1 MDTLSR
7 RLPGWRRPP
16 LILVAV
22 ALAITYA
29 ELAIQSQ
36 ILVENELT
44 INKTGSEPSIAGN
57 VGEDVVGALVHHDIM
72 DPPAVGRLKTVRPVC
87 GHFC

>member
-29 ELAIQSQ
+29 ELEIQSQ
-36 ILVENELT
+36 ILVENGLT
-44 INKTGSEPSIAGN
+44 INKTGGEPSLVGN
-57 VGEDVVGALVHHDIM
+57 VGEEGVGTLVFYSIVQY
-72 DPPAVGRLKTVRPVC
+72 PEVGRLKTIRPVC